1 MHMTTLAAFL
11 AVDLLLVF
19 TPGADWAYAIS
30 AGLRDRSVVPAV
42 AGLIAGYA
50 GYTLLAVAGLVVL
63 VASSPPV
70 LTALTVAGAA
80 YLMWLG
86 WGVLSRPV
94 ALGAATET
102 NLDAP
107 TATKASTTVASTTVA
122 STTVAPSAV
131 APSAVAP
138 STVVSSTAPSSTL
151 VSSAVASSTTA
162 ASRGRIMLKG
172 AGISG
177 LNPKALLL
185 YFSLFPQF
193 INPEGGWP
201 VAAQTGLLGILH
213 MTACALVY
221 LTVGVLARTV
231 LKTRPSAARAV
242 MRVSGAMMI
251 VIGAFLLA
259 ERLAG

>member
-1 MHMTTLAAFL
+1 MEKILPQHGRSWGKYGNTFGHIAPSLPSMDTTTVAAFL

-19 TPGADWAYAIS
+19 TPGADWAYAIA

-50 GYTLLAVAGLVVL
+50 GYTLLAVAGLVVI
-63 VASSPPV
+63 VASSASL
-70 LTALTVAGAA
+70 LTALTVAGAG

-86 WGVLSRPV
+86 WGVLTRP
-94 ALGAATET
+94 AGLAAATET
-102 NLDAP
+102 MAF
-107 TATKASTTVASTTVA
+107 
-122 STTVAPSAV
+122 
-131 APSAVAP
+131 
-138 STVVSSTAPSSTL
+138 
-151 VSSAVASSTTA
+151 
-162 ASRGRIMLKG
+162 SRRQIMLKG

-193 INPEGGWP
+193 IDTAGSWP
-201 VAAQTGLLGILH
+201 VAAQTGLFGTLH
-213 MTACALVY
+213 MTACAVVY
-221 LTVGVLARTV
+221 LSVGVLARTV

-242 MRVSGAMMI
+242 TRASGAMMI
-251 VIGAFLLA
+251 VIGGFLLV